1 MHHYLSATFL
11 FAAIFCSTIAYGQA
25 PQLFNYQSVARDA
38 NGNPLMNV
46 PIGVQLLLHDQTA
59 TGTVVYQET
68 HAATTNTFGLFTLK
82 IGNGTPTIGSLA
94 NVAWASGPKF
104 IEVQVDV
111 SGGTAYQ
118 SIGTSELL
126 SVPYALYANESGDTT
141 ALNPGIQHGNTLYWD
156 GTTLEWITDNQL
168 LFNTGSRVGIGT
180 NSPLQKLH
188 VHGNINIAQD
198 SSYMINNKKILWA
211 KGTGNLFIGTNAGA
225 ANSIGFNNT
234 FIGFNSGLNNQT
246 GTQNAFIGTES
257 GQSNFD
263 GSMNSF
269 FGRRAGFQNLN
280 GNENT
285 FIGAFA
291 GQSNTD
297 GLHNSFFG
305 VTAGNSNTLG
315 NENTFLGAHAGYFNT
330 FGNNNTFV
338 GNFAGQDNIS
348 GSNNTFV
355 GFEADLANGAFTN
368 VTVIGA
374 GALATSS
381 NSVVIGNSAVVN
393 IGGQVSWGTLSDQR
407 LKTNIV
413 PEKLGL
419 EFILAL
425 RPVNYTYVTKGQE
438 GKQYTGLIAQ
448 EVHATLQRL
457 GTSFSGIVLPQH
469 DKDYYSIRYG
479 DFVIPLINAV
489 QEQEEKI
496 KSLEN
501 KLLELEKRLNNQ

>member
-1 MHHYLSATFL
+1 
-11 FAAIFCSTIAYGQA
+11 
-25 PQLFNYQSVARDA
+25 
-38 NGNPLMNV
+38 
-46 PIGVQLLLHDQTA
+46 
-59 TGTVVYQET
+59 
-68 HAATTNTFGLFTLK
+68 
-82 IGNGTPTIGSLA
+82 
-94 NVAWASGPKF
+94 
-104 IEVQVDV
+104 
-111 SGGTAYQ
+111 
-118 SIGTSELL
+118 
-126 SVPYALYANESGDTT
+126 
-141 ALNPGIQHGNTLYWD
+141 
-156 GTTLEWITDNQL
+156 
-168 LFNTGSRVGIGT
+168 
-180 NSPLQKLH
+180 
-188 VHGNINIAQD
+188 
-198 SSYMINNKKILWA
+198 MINNKKILWA
-211 KGTGNLFIGTNAGA
+211 KGTANLFIGTNAGA
-225 ANSIGFNNT
+225 SNSIGFNNT
-234 FIGFNSGLNNQT
+234 LIGFNSGLNNQT
-246 GTQNAFIGTES
+246 GTQNTFVGTES

-269 FGRRAGFQNLN
+269 VGRRAGFQNLN

-348 GSNNTFV
+348 GSNNTIV
-355 GFEADLANGAFTN
+355 GFEADLTNGAFTN
-368 VTVIGA
+368 VTAIGA

-381 NSVVIGNSAVVN
+381 NSVVMGNSAVVN

-425 RPVNYTYVTKGQE
+425 RPVNYTYITKGQE
-438 GKQYTGLIAQ
+438 GKRYAGLIAQ

-469 DKDYYSIRYG
+469 DLDHYSIRYG